1 MAKILGFSLSM
12 SQNNVTEEG
21 LKMAKSTGL
30 IQRNGR
36 WYFNKAYPKELWPLS
51 GTAPFRLSLGT
62 SSRDEAI
69 RLKLDAE
76 KLYWSKVDEY
86 RTQLTA
92 NHPARPLTEI
102 EAMGL
107 VASWFREEDAERTE
121 ELEAS
126 RGSALDIDA
135 TLQELNDAEALAREE
150 IAEREFS
157 AVRPLAERLAKEA
170 GLEFDVRSKAF
181 RSFMAA
187 LLRGRRELLV
197 LERSRLLGDYTVM
210 PQDPLVRSILAT
222 QPQPDKAVHTV
233 EDLIAG
239 YLADNEPRWAPAT
252 VKASG
257 APLRVL
263 KELLGPTRDVS
274 TITRED
280 GRALFND
287 IRSLPRNY
295 AKLPALKGLSMKAAI
310 ERGKKLG
317 LPTLGPASVN
327 DVYLNFIGGA
337 FRWGVK
343 EQWITSNPLSGLSVI
358 DLVAD
363 VDKRE
368 PFTSAQLNRLFRLSR
383 WTGPFDANTSGDPLR
398 YWGPLIAL
406 FQGMRRG
413 EIAQLMVADVEE
425 VDGVL
430 VFQVRPSAEGQRV
443 KSTAGRRTLPVHT
456 ELIRMGFPKFVKAQ
470 RTAGHKQLFPE
481 QRPNGNGAWGDGMGK
496 WFSRMVEGFGGVRL
510 GMHSFRH
517 NFEDALRAAGYH
529 GTALGQ
535 ELAGREKTDKV
546 SGSYGTGRYPVA
558 SLKEAMDKI
567 AYPEVDLR
575 HLHKAT

>member
-1 MAKILGFSLSM
+1 M

-21 LKMAKSTGL
+21 LKVAKSPGL
-30 IQRNGR
+30 FQRKGR
-36 WYFNKAYPKELWPLS
+36 WYFNKAYPKELWPVS
-51 GTAPFRLSLGT
+51 GRAPFRFALGT
-62 SSRDEAI
+62 TSRDEAI
-69 RLKLDAE
+69 RLRLDAE

-86 RTQLTA
+86 RAQLTA
-92 NHPARPLTEI
+92 NHPVRSLTEI

-107 VASWFREEDAERTE
+107 VASWFREEDAERTA
-121 ELEAS
+121 ELEAI
-126 RGSALDIDA
+126 RGTALDIDA
-135 TLQELNDAEALAREE
+135 TLERLNNAEAEARED

-170 GLEFDVRSKAF
+170 GLDFDVRSKEF

-197 LERSRLLGDYTVM
+197 LERGRLLGDYTVT
-210 PQDPLVRSILAT
+210 PQDPLVRSILST
-222 QPQPDKAVHTV
+222 DPQPEKAVHTL
-233 EDLIAG
+233 EELIEG
-239 YLADNEPRWAPAT
+239 YLADNEPRWSPAT

-257 APLRVL
+257 APLRAL
-263 KELLGPTRDVS
+263 RELLGSTRDVS

-287 IRSLPRNY
+287 IRNLPRNY
-295 AKLPALKGLSMKAAI
+295 AKLPALKGLGMKDAI

-317 LPTLGPASVN
+317 LPTLAPASVN
-327 DVYLNFIGGA
+327 EIYLNFIGGA

-343 EQWITSNPLSGLSVI
+343 EQWIASDPLSGLSVV
-358 DLVAD
+358 DPVAD

-368 PFTSAQLNRLFRLSR
+368 PFTPAQLNRLFRLSR
-383 WTGPFDANTSGDPLR
+383 WAAPFDADASGDPLR
-398 YWGPLIAL
+398 FWGPLIAL

-413 EIAQLMVADVEE
+413 EIAQLRTEDVE
-425 VDGVL
+425 VLDGVL

-443 KSTAGRRTLPVHT
+443 KSAAGRRTLPVHT
-456 ELIRMGFPKFVKAQ
+456 ELIRMGFPQFVTAQ

-481 QRPNGNGAWGDGMGK
+481 QRPNRNGAWGDPMGK
-496 WFSRMVEGFGGVRL
+496 WFSRMVEDFGGVRL

-546 SGSYGTGRYPVA
+546 SGSYGAGRYPVA

-575 HLHKAT
+575 HLHKAP